1 LHADKYPFLRRQV
14 GEGQGKEGL
23 KCTLKAR
30 KGRVRRRAVGNGDL
44 HIKGRRR
51 KV

>member
-23 KCTLKAR
+23 NCTLKAR
-30 KGRVRRRAVGNGDL
+30 KGRVRAERRGQMRL
-44 HIKGRRR
+44 IKGRG
-51 KV
+51 KKG